1 MGAVGFTCWIIK
13 AALIAFWAATGSK
26 GDDTDDSYF
35 GWVAAKLGVR
45 GIGTLFLMVVFAKVN
60 ARVIARRNPDV
71 KINHFLVPAMML
83 GILSEF
89 VGSVIDQY
97 VGPVEMRLKYVLK
110 GVCEGSE
117 TRLRCLLKGEVEVE

>member
-1 MGAVGFTCWIIK
+1 MGAVGFTCWIMK
-13 AALIAFWAATGSK
+13 ASLTAFWASIGSK
-26 GDDTDDSYF
+26 GDVADDSYF
-35 GWVAAKLGVR
+35 GWAAAKLGVR

-89 VGSVIDQY
+89 VGSVIDQD
-97 VGPVEMRLKYVLK
+97 VGPVEKRLKYVGRVVK
-110 GVCEGSE
+110 
-117 TRLRCLLKGEVEVE
+117 RD